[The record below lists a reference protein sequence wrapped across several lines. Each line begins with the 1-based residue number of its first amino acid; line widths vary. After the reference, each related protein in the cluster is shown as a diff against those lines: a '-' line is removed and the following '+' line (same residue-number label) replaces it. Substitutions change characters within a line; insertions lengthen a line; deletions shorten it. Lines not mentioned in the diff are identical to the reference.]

1 MKQKINK
8 LIRHAKIYFG
18 VALAALVVLLLAGIF
33 KYIPIG
39 YSIGAVV
46 PFVIGCIKVY
56 QRREL
61 EINQPGGW

>member
-8 LIRHAKIYFG
+8 LVRHARIYFG
-18 VALAALVVLLLAGIF
+18 VALAAFVVLLLAGIF

-39 YSIGAVV
+39 YSAAAIV
-46 PFVIGCIKVY
+46 PFMIGCRKVY